1 MSLFGNPQNEYRNI
15 QPARRPV
22 QQDYNDNYAMKNASA
37 QLKNLELKMNTIT
50 AQMTKYEQ
58 TVTVVDT
65 LYKALSGT
73 EEISMTDIKNKLNEI
88 QRVYGTSQ
96 RSFSQLSDTIK
107 DLSGQI
113 DKIEKSF
120 NTAITSVS
128 KTTETQISSA
138 YQNVRRDNNEAVNI
152 AQKEIISCVKEQ
164 TSNSKDKMTE
174 LIQDMDESIS
184 RVKILPILTFLC
196 SLITMTIVITLFF
209 FG

>member
-1 MSLFGNPQNEYRNI
+1 MSLFGNSQNEYKNI

-37 QLKNLELKMNTIT
+37 QLKSLEIKINTIAT
-50 AQMTKYEQ
+50 QMTKYEQ

-120 NTAITSVS
+120 NAAIVSVG
-128 KTTETQISSA
+128 KTTENQISSA
-138 YQNVRRDNNEAVNI
+138 YQDVRRDNNEAVNI

-164 TSNSKDKMTE
+164 TDNSKEKITE
-174 LIQDMDESIS
+174 LIQNVDESVS
-184 RVKILPILTFLC
+184 RIKILPILTFLC
-196 SLITMTIVITLFF
+196 SVTTMIIAIALFF
-209 FG
+209 FR